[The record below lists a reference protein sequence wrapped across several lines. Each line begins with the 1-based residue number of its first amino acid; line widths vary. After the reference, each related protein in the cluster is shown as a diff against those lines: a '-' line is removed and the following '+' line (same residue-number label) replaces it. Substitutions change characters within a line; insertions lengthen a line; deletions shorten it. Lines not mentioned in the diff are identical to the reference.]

1 MPKLIISRYADTVGD
16 GTGTFQATGNYAGNP
31 TEFKLR
37 AKATEHLSIER
48 MIVSLRDGTIN
59 NNDVYAGAGVLTN
72 GISVYVTDND
82 GTLLYYLTDPDEP
95 VKRLAEW
102 AHYCYD
108 YNTWAGLAAGEDNAA
123 ARWTFA
129 KSGTPVELLPGWSV
143 NVLCEDSLVALT
155 EHKFLMQ
162 GHRLSP
168 GLRGSTDVGHA

>member
-1 MPKLIISRYADTVGD
+1 MPNLIISRFADTVGD
-16 GTGTFQATGNYAGNP
+16 GTGTLQATGNYAGDP

-48 MIVSLRDGTIN
+48 MIVTVEDAGLN
-59 NNDVYAGAGVLTN
+59 NYDVYGGAGVLTN

-82 GTLLYYLTDPDEP
+82 GTLLYYLTDPDAP
-95 VKRLAEW
+95 VKTLGGW
-102 AHYCYD
+102 AHYCFD
-108 YNTWAGLAAGEDNAA
+108 AHILDATAGDDHFVS
-123 ARWTFA
+123 RWTFA
-129 KSGTPVELLPGWSV
+129 RSGTPVELLPGWSV
-143 NVLCEDSLVALT
+143 NVLCEDSFVALT